1 MQSQIKRWGN
11 SAAVRLTSQL
21 LADAKLD
28 IKSNIEI
35 SVVDGKIIIES
46 IDHSTKYLPFTEA
59 ELLKGLTPELAHADE
74 IIQVTADEFGEIE

>member
-11 SAAVRLTSQL
+11 SAAVRLSSQL

-28 IKSNIEI
+28 ITSNIDI
-35 SVVDGKIIIES
+35 SVVDGKIVIES
-46 IDHSTKYLPFTEA
+46 IDHSTKYFPFTEA

-74 IIQVTADEFGEIE
+74 IIQVSADEFGEAE